1 MASHSQSSVLSRQ
14 AGRQAARRFDG
25 LLIFRSRH
33 HYLIR
38 SVGRGIAT
46 AANRR
51 IEAREARLV
60 IGPSLIKLHA
70 ADAADAAAA
79 VSLTLHLSLARRC
92 DEDDRPSGVSYL
104 GRASRVRRDTFSLQ
118 STAAAAATRPPAGP
132 VSVSEWCR

>member
-14 AGRQAARRFDG
+14 AGGQAARCFDG

-70 ADAADAAAA
+70 DAAAAA

-118 STAAAAATRPPAGP
+118 STAAALFPCQSGVDDPCCWGHALM
-132 VSVSEWCR
+132 